1 MSIRDVKC
9 IFPAYDLSGGTG
21 ASDVIETGFKG
32 DAYVGLWLVVRGIEA
47 GAGGTSVVV
56 KLQTASDEAFSSP
69 VDLFT
74 SGAIELAA
82 LTEDTEHVK
91 VRMPLGCDK
100 YLRLKYEVTG
110 TFTGG
115 TMEGYLTPD
124 VNM

>member
-9 IFPAYDLSGGTG
+9 IFPAYDLSDGTG
-21 ASDVIETGFKG
+21 AGDVIETGFKG

-110 TFTGG
+110 SFTGG

>member
-9 IFPAYDLSGGTG
+9 IFPAYELSGGTG

-47 GAGGTSVVV
+47 AAGGTSVVV
-56 KLQTASDEAFSSP
+56 KLQTASDESFTSP

-74 SGAIELAA
+74 SGSIALAA
-82 LTEDTEHVK
+82 LTSDTEHVK
-91 VRMPLGCDK
+91 VRMPLGCNK

-110 TFTGG
+110 TFTDG
-115 TMEGYLTPD
+115 TIEGYLTPD

>member
-69 VDLFT
+69 ADLFT
-74 SGAIELAA
+74 SGAIALAD

>member
-9 IFPAYDLSGGTG
+9 IFPAYDLSDGTG
-21 ASDVIETGFKG
+21 AGDVIETGFKG

-47 GAGGTSVVV
+47 AAGGTSVVV
-56 KLQTASDEAFSSP
+56 KLQTASDESFTSP

-74 SGAIELAA
+74 SGSIALAA
-82 LTEDTEHVK
+82 LTSDTEHVK

-110 TFTGG
+110 TFTDG
-115 TMEGYLTPD
+115 TIEGYLTPD

>member
-1 MSIRDVKC
+1 M
-9 IFPAYDLSGGTG
+9 
-21 ASDVIETGFKG
+21 
-32 DAYVGLWLVVRGIEA
+32 RGIEA

-110 TFTGG
+110 SFTGG

>member
-21 ASDVIETGFKG
+21 ASDVIETDFKG

-110 TFTGG
+110 SFTGG

>member
-9 IFPAYDLSGGTG
+9 IFPAYELSGGTG

-110 TFTGG
+110 SFTGG

>member
-9 IFPAYDLSGGTG
+9 IFPAYELSGGTG

-47 GAGGTSVVV
+47 AAGGTSVVV
-56 KLQTASDEAFSSP
+56 KLQTASDESFTSP

-74 SGAIELAA
+74 SGSIALAA
-82 LTEDTEHVK
+82 LTSDTEHVK

-110 TFTGG
+110 TFTDG
-115 TMEGYLTPD
+115 TIEGYLTPD
-124 VNM
+124 VTM

>member
-9 IFPAYDLSGGTG
+9 IFPAYDLSDGTG
-21 ASDVIETGFKG
+21 AGDVIETGFKG

-69 VDLFT
+69 ADLFT
-74 SGAIELAA
+74 SGPIALAD

-124 VNM
+124 LNM

>member
-110 TFTGG
+110 SFTGG

>member
-21 ASDVIETGFKG
+21 VSDVIETGFKG

-91 VRMPLGCDK
+91 VRIPLGCDK

-110 TFTGG
+110 SFTGG

>member
-56 KLQTASDEAFSSP
+56 KLQTASDEAFASP
-69 VDLFT
+69 ADLFT
-74 SGAIELAA
+74 SGAIALAD